1 MNILRRRAG
10 FTLMELMIVVV
21 IIGLLAAIVIPNL
34 LSFMEKK
41 TAGGEPAAPAAVEA
55 EADRT
60 DKPAPNEAGPP
71 AEATAVAPETETA
84 DIQIRLSAGSYI
96 RRLKVYTLFNA
107 DFNGAYTFV
116 GPGGDTDR
124 VRLRFPFPRSATQAM
139 NVSLEIARNNGTFY
153 EPDDAIYSLDG
164 IQWSGELGAG
174 ERLTARVAYSAQGA
188 DRYVY
193 EGPGSSRAGSIK
205 IVMTLEGLTSE
216 FIPADALQPTRIED
230 DRLIWDF
237 ENLITRRRIAVE
249 LPGTMSP
256 TGRAILFLRLAGL
269 AVLLF
274 GLGFI
279 YLNDLK
285 EPGRLDSFRWGHFLL
300 LALTYSLFFIIF
312 TALHLGQHLSAWVAL
327 LVSAVLSLP
336 LLMIHVSRFWGA
348 GFAALWILPLAAFT
362 LAIVINGVYGGAY
375 KTYIYIGLTVLAA
388 AFFTFTYRAWAENR
402 KAWRAEQERRY
413 HAARAEALEE
423 EKSRK
428 KEAQRQAWRK
438 SRIEK
443 AKAAA
448 DRLEEGWRRAENLMT
463 EAELLLTHGKTP
475 EEADNQDALK
485 KAIVDIAGQED
496 SIAEMRGDV
505 SRLGEIAGDAALSTA
520 AAEIRSSA
528 EQRRRR
534 IQYAADD
541 LADAVSALKTR
552 RERKKAED
560 LRAADTLH
568 CLACGVGYPLSNF
581 CPNCGVR
588 SPEKLTCTRCGEV
601 YMLPTHLLEEE
612 TDAAPLHCMVCG
624 QAHEMGAASPNRKA
638 EDAPFR
644 QLS

>member
-1 MNILRRRAG
+1 MDRYQGHLPMNRLRRRAG

-41 TAGGEPAAPAAVEA
+41 RAGGEPAAPAAVEA
-55 EADRT
+55 DRP
-60 DKPAPNEAGPP
+60 DNPAPAPAGRP
-71 AEATAVAPETETA
+71 AEPSAVAPETEAA
-84 DIQIRLSAGSYI
+84 DIRIRLSASSYI

-107 DFNGAYTFV
+107 DFKGAYTFV
-116 GPGGDTDR
+116 GSGGDADR
-124 VRLRFPFPRSATQAM
+124 VRLWFPFPRSATQAM
-139 NVSLEIARNNGTFY
+139 NVSLEIARNGGTFY
-153 EPDDAIYSLDG
+153 EPDDAVYSLDG

-193 EGPGSSRAGSIK
+193 EGPGSSRAGSLK

-216 FIPADALQPTRIED
+216 FIPADSLQPTRIED

-249 LPGTMSP
+249 LPGTLSP

-327 LVSAVLSLP
+327 LVSAILSLP

-348 GFAALWILPLAAFT
+348 GFAVFWILPLAVFT
-362 LAIVINGVYGGAY
+362 LAIVVNGVYGGAY
-375 KTYIYIGLTVLAA
+375 KTYIYLGLTVLAA

-402 KAWRAEQERRY
+402 KAFLAEKERRQQ
-413 HAARAEALEE
+413 AVRAEALEE
-423 EKSRK
+423 EENRK
-428 KEAQRQAWRK
+428 KEARRRAWRK

-443 AKAAA
+443 AGAAV
-448 DRLEEGWRRAENLMT
+448 DRLEEAWRRAENLMT
-463 EAELLLTHGKTP
+463 EAELLLAHGEMP
-475 EEADNQDALK
+475 GEADLQEALK

-496 SIAEMRGDV
+496 PIAEMR
-505 SRLGEIAGDAALSTA
+505 SEAARLAEIAEDEALA
-520 AAEIRSSA
+520 AAVTELRSSA
-528 EQRRRR
+528 EHRRRR

-541 LADAVSALKTR
+541 LSDAVSGLKKR

-560 LRAADTLH
+560 LRAANTIH
-568 CLACGVGYPLSNF
+568 CLACGAGYPLSNF
-581 CPNCGVR
+581 CPHCGVR
-588 SPEKLTCTRCGEV
+588 SPEKLTCTRCGET
-601 YMLPTHLLEEE
+601 YMLPTHLLGEGTNE
-612 TDAAPLHCMVCG
+612 APLHCMLCG
-624 QAHEMGAASPNRKA
+624 HPHETAAPAA
-638 EDAPFR
+638 EG
-644 QLS
+644 